1 MISQRFSSKHGTKY
15 TQNNMKTGAHPPKK
29 GIQGYDKQRGMEK
42 SKRSKILPN
51 RHFIDSKLVFKKKI
65 DG

>member
-1 MISQRFSSKHGTKY
+1 
-15 TQNNMKTGAHPPKK
+15 MKTGTHPPKQ

-42 SKRSKILPN
+42 YKRSKILPN